1 MGKILANK
9 KMDLLLRNVIQE
21 QNKNSFENSKN
32 TNKDVLD
39 KIVLVF

>member
-9 KMDLLLRNVIQE
+9 EMDLLLRNVIQE
-21 QNKNSFENSKN
+21 HNKNSFEKSKN

>member
-1 MGKILANK
+1 MGKILANQK
-9 KMDLLLRNVIQE
+9 KDVLLWNVIQE